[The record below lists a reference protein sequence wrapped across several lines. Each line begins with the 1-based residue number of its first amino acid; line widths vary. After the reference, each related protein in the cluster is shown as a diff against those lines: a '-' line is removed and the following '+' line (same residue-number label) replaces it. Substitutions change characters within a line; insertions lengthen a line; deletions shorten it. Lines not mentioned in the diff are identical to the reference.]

1 MATKKKKQEVRF
13 DLREAADLTDAI
25 MGMLNEY
32 PDLAEGERFA
42 FARLDETGGIAMYPG
57 TGAVIEE
64 EHRSVTG
71 KVRRQVCRY
80 PFILLSKAGG
90 LSEERRRGAK
100 EWLDALAR
108 WLEQRRDLPALTG
121 GRTLLG
127 LAILSP
133 GYLYDV
139 DESKTETWAVE
150 LAARYENIYKK

>member
-1 MATKKKKQEVRF
+1 MATKKKKQEVRI
-13 DLREAADLTDAI
+13 DPVDSKDLTDAI

-32 PDLAEGERFA
+32 PDLAGGERFA
-42 FARLDETGGIAMYPG
+42 FARLDETGGLAMYPG

-71 KVRRQVCRY
+71 KVRQVCRY

-108 WLEQRRDLPALTG
+108 WLERRKDMPALTG
-121 GRTLLG
+121 CRTLLG
-127 LAILSP
+127 FSILSP

-150 LAARYENIYKK
+150 LAARYENIYQK

>member
-1 MATKKKKQEVRF
+1 MASKRKKQEVRI
-13 DLREAADLTDAI
+13 DPVDSKDLTNAI

-42 FARLDETGGIAMYPG
+42 FARLEETGGLAMYPG

-71 KVRRQVCRY
+71 KVRQVCRY

-100 EWLDALAR
+100 EWMEAVAR
-108 WLEQRRDLPALTG
+108 WLEQRKDMPALTG
-121 GRTLLG
+121 GRTLQG
-127 LAILSP
+127 FSMQSP

-139 DESKTETWAVE
+139 DESKAEIWAVE
-150 LAARYENIYKK
+150 LAARYEYIYQK

>member
-1 MATKKKKQEVRF
+1 MASKKKKQEVRF
-13 DLREAADLTDAI
+13 DLREAADLTAAI

-42 FARLDETGGIAMYPG
+42 FARLDETGGLAVYPG

-64 EHRSVTG
+64 ERRSVTG
-71 KVRRQVCRY
+71 KVRQVCRY
-80 PFILLSKAGG
+80 PFILLSRAGG

-100 EWLDALAR
+100 EWLDTLAR
-108 WLEQRRDLPALTG
+108 WLEQRKDLPALTD

-150 LAARYENIYKK
+150 LAARYENIYQK